1 MGNFEMRYPVH
12 GSAAL
17 KPSSAEKSQSATI
30 IEFPAIA
37 QNEFDW
43 ESLEQNSAAAQP
55 SDFSQLKAL
64 FRTNI
69 STPAFAACGRISPR
83 IAWVAASDRA
93 SAKAKA
99 SSRSTEGW
107 YASESPPSSA
117 SSPT

>member
-17 KPSSAEKSQSATI
+17 KPSSAEQSQSATI

-43 ESLEQNSAAAQP
+43 ESFKQNSTAAQP

-64 FRTNI
+64 FT
-69 STPAFAACGRISPR
+69 TPLDDRKMVRSLKEGTLRGVSHCDMKPSHAIACGVAMT
-83 IAWVAASDRA
+83 IASFILFFL
-93 SAKAKA
+93 
-99 SSRSTEGW
+99 
-107 YASESPPSSA
+107 
-117 SSPT
+117 

>member
-17 KPSSAEKSQSATI
+17 KPSSAEQSQSATI

-43 ESLEQNSAAAQP
+43 DFFEQNSAMAQP

-64 FRTNI
+64 FT
-69 STPAFAACGRISPR
+69 TPLNDRQMVRSLKEGTLRGVSHSDMKPSHAIACGVAMT
-83 IAWVAASDRA
+83 IASFILFFL
-93 SAKAKA
+93 
-99 SSRSTEGW
+99 
-107 YASESPPSSA
+107 
-117 SSPT
+117 

>member
-17 KPSSAEKSQSATI
+17 KPSSAEQSQSATI

-55 SDFSQLKAL
+55 SDFSQLKVL
-64 FRTNI
+64 FTTPLDDRKMVRTLKEGTLRGVSHSDMKSSHAI
-69 STPAFAACGRISPR
+69 ACGVAMT
-83 IAWVAASDRA
+83 IASFILFFL
-93 SAKAKA
+93 
-99 SSRSTEGW
+99 
-107 YASESPPSSA
+107 
-117 SSPT
+117 

>member
-17 KPSSAEKSQSATI
+17 KPSSADKSRSATI

-64 FRTNI
+64 FT
-69 STPAFAACGRISPR
+69 TPLD
-83 IAWVAASDRA
+83 DRQMVR
-93 SAKAKA
+93 SLKEGTLRGV
-99 SSRSTEGW
+99 SRSDMKPSRAIAYGVAMTI
-107 YASESPPSSA
+107 ASFILFFL
-117 SSPT
+117 

>member
-43 ESLEQNSAAAQP
+43 ESPEQNSEAAQP

-64 FRTNI
+64 FT
-69 STPAFAACGRISPR
+69 TPLDDRQMVRSLKEGTLRGVSHSDMKPSHAIACGVAMT
-83 IAWVAASDRA
+83 IASFILFFL
-93 SAKAKA
+93 
-99 SSRSTEGW
+99 
-107 YASESPPSSA
+107 
-117 SSPT
+117 

>member
-17 KPSSAEKSQSATI
+17 KPSSAEQSQSATI

-43 ESLEQNSAAAQP
+43 ESLNQNSAAAQP

-64 FRTNI
+64 FT
-69 STPAFAACGRISPR
+69 TPLDDRQMVRSLKEGTLRGVSRNDMKPSHAIACGVAMT
-83 IAWVAASDRA
+83 IASFILFFL
-93 SAKAKA
+93 
-99 SSRSTEGW
+99 
-107 YASESPPSSA
+107 
-117 SSPT
+117 

>member
-17 KPSSAEKSQSATI
+17 KPSSAEKSRSATI

-64 FRTNI
+64 FA
-69 STPAFAACGRISPR
+69 TPLDDRQMVRSLKEGTLRGVARSDMKPSNAIACGAAMT
-83 IAWVAASDRA
+83 IASFILFFL
-93 SAKAKA
+93 
-99 SSRSTEGW
+99 
-107 YASESPPSSA
+107 
-117 SSPT
+117 

>member
-17 KPSSAEKSQSATI
+17 KPSSAKKSQSATI

-64 FRTNI
+64 FT
-69 STPAFAACGRISPR
+69 TPLD
-83 IAWVAASDRA
+83 DRQMV
-93 SAKAKA
+93 
-99 SSRSTEGW
+99 RSLSQRYEAVTRNRMRCRNDNRFV
-107 YASESPPSSA
+107 YPVLPVNNLLMVSA
-117 SSPT
+117 SSIVRTS

>member
-17 KPSSAEKSQSATI
+17 KPSSAEQSQSATI

-43 ESLEQNSAAAQP
+43 ESFEQNSKAAQP

-64 FRTNI
+64 FT
-69 STPAFAACGRISPR
+69 TPLDDRKMVRSLKEGTLRGVSHSDMKPSHAIACGVAMT
-83 IAWVAASDRA
+83 IASFILFFL
-93 SAKAKA
+93 
-99 SSRSTEGW
+99 
-107 YASESPPSSA
+107 
-117 SSPT
+117 

>member
-17 KPSSAEKSQSATI
+17 KPSSAKQSQSATI

-43 ESLEQNSAAAQP
+43 ESLKQNNAAAQP

-64 FRTNI
+64 FT
-69 STPAFAACGRISPR
+69 TPLDDRQMVRSLKEGTLRGVSHSDMKPSHAIACGVAMT
-83 IAWVAASDRA
+83 IASFILFFL
-93 SAKAKA
+93 
-99 SSRSTEGW
+99 
-107 YASESPPSSA
+107 
-117 SSPT
+117 

>member
-17 KPSSAEKSQSATI
+17 KPSSAEQSQSATI

-43 ESLEQNSAAAQP
+43 EPLEQNSAAAQP

-64 FRTNI
+64 FT
-69 STPAFAACGRISPR
+69 TPLDDRKMVRSLKEGTLRGVSHSDTKPSHAIACG
-83 IAWVAASDRA
+83 VAMTI
-93 SAKAKA
+93 A
-99 SSRSTEGW
+99 SSILFFL
-107 YASESPPSSA
+107 
-117 SSPT
+117 

>member
-64 FRTNI
+64 FT
-69 STPAFAACGRISPR
+69 TPLDDRQMVRSLKEEPC
-83 IAWVAASDRA
+83 AASLAAIR
-93 SAKAKA
+93 
-99 SSRSTEGW
+99 SRHTQSH
-107 YASESPPSSA
+107 AVSQ
-117 SSPT
+117 

>member
-17 KPSSAEKSQSATI
+17 KPSSAEQSQSATI

-64 FRTNI
+64 FT
-69 STPAFAACGRISPR
+69 TPLDDRQMVRSLKEGTLRGVFRNDTKPSHAIACGVAMT
-83 IAWVAASDRA
+83 IASFILFFL
-93 SAKAKA
+93 
-99 SSRSTEGW
+99 
-107 YASESPPSSA
+107 
-117 SSPT
+117 

>member
-64 FRTNI
+64 FT
-69 STPAFAACGRISPR
+69 TPLDDRQMVRSLKEGTLRGVDTKPSHAIACGVAMT
-83 IAWVAASDRA
+83 IASFILFFL
-93 SAKAKA
+93 
-99 SSRSTEGW
+99 
-107 YASESPPSSA
+107 
-117 SSPT
+117 

>member
-17 KPSSAEKSQSATI
+17 KPSSAEQSQSATI

-43 ESLEQNSAAAQP
+43 ESFEQNSAAAQP

-64 FRTNI
+64 FT
-69 STPAFAACGRISPR
+69 TPLDDRKMVRSLKEGTLRGVSHSDMKPSHAIACGVAMT
-83 IAWVAASDRA
+83 IASFILFFL
-93 SAKAKA
+93 
-99 SSRSTEGW
+99 
-107 YASESPPSSA
+107 
-117 SSPT
+117 

>member
-17 KPSSAEKSQSATI
+17 KPSSAKKSQSATI
-30 IEFPAIA
+30 IEFPTIA

-64 FRTNI
+64 FT
-69 STPAFAACGRISPR
+69 TPLDDRQMVRSLKEGTLRGVSRSDMKPSHAIACGVAMT
-83 IAWVAASDRA
+83 IASFILFFL
-93 SAKAKA
+93 
-99 SSRSTEGW
+99 
-107 YASESPPSSA
+107 
-117 SSPT
+117 

>member
-17 KPSSAEKSQSATI
+17 KPSSAEQSQSATI

-64 FRTNI
+64 FA
-69 STPAFAACGRISPR
+69 TPLDDRQMVRSLKEGTLRGVSHSDTKPSHAIACGVAMA
-83 IAWVAASDRA
+83 IASFILFFL
-93 SAKAKA
+93 
-99 SSRSTEGW
+99 
-107 YASESPPSSA
+107 
-117 SSPT
+117 

>member
-17 KPSSAEKSQSATI
+17 KPSSAEQSQSATI

-43 ESLEQNSAAAQP
+43 GSFEQNSAAAQP

-64 FRTNI
+64 FT
-69 STPAFAACGRISPR
+69 TPLDDRKMVRSLKEGTLRGVSHSDMKPSHAIACGVAMT
-83 IAWVAASDRA
+83 IASFILFFL
-93 SAKAKA
+93 
-99 SSRSTEGW
+99 
-107 YASESPPSSA
+107 
-117 SSPT
+117 

>member
-17 KPSSAEKSQSATI
+17 KPSSAEQSQSATI

-43 ESLEQNSAAAQP
+43 ESFEQNSAATQP

-64 FRTNI
+64 FT
-69 STPAFAACGRISPR
+69 TPLDDRKMVRSLKEGTLRGVSHSDMKPSHAIACGVAVT
-83 IAWVAASDRA
+83 IASFILFFL
-93 SAKAKA
+93 
-99 SSRSTEGW
+99 
-107 YASESPPSSA
+107 
-117 SSPT
+117 